1 MLPIQTIIDQINTH
15 HKNATKH
22 AKDAIESA
30 KAAGELLLHVKA
42 TLPHGMLT
50 SWIKA
55 NLNVSDRQAQRY
67 MAVAQGKPVP
77 LRKLAGKTDT
87 VSVFAEELF
96 VPLPRHISFAK
107 DVGSK

>member
-1 MLPIQTIIDQINTH
+1 MLPTQTIIDQINTH

-22 AKDAIESA
+22 AKDAVESA
-30 KAAGELLLHVKA
+30 KAAGELLLHMKA
-42 TLPHGMLT
+42 TLPHGTLT

-87 VSVFAEELF
+87 VSVLSATRRR
-96 VPLPRHISFAK
+96 VTCLP
-107 DVGSK
+107 